1 MSSFVDKVIDKLLDI
16 KQRICIND
24 FIKCE
29 NNNIDIVFI
38 LLLYEKTKD
47 RLEWEYDVMSDKFY
61 VQPKREVLTQ
71 RMIEQHRKVSTSLAD
86 FKENYEFVKKKINE
100 FFKEHYKAD
109 LVGKPFFENVL
120 RDIAGDDWQVYYKKL
135 LDDGL
140 IEEVLI
146 HGMFFVKIKL

>member
-1 MSSFVDKVIDKLLDI
+1 
-16 KQRICIND
+16 
-24 FIKCE
+24 
-29 NNNIDIVFI
+29 
-38 LLLYEKTKD
+38 LLYEKTKD
-47 RLEWEYDVMSDKFY
+47 RLEWEYDVKNDKFY
-61 VQPKREVLTQ
+61 VMPRREVIARQT
-71 RMIEQHRKVSTSLAD
+71 IEQHRKVSTSLAD

-109 LVGKPFFENVL
+109 LVGKPFFEDL
-120 RDIAGDDWQVYYKKL
+120 LKDIADDDWQVYYKKL